1 MDKLDIQIK
10 QKQFFKVIYG
20 DLVGDGG
27 NLQENNYIR
36 LYQNNITNMD
46 SFLEPINIVKFYN
59 NVDDLVSYTSSHTYN
74 LNTYFTLATTGSEG
88 GTEKDLIYR
97 SVLGFDFDKK
107 DLGEDFTYKDIMER
121 FKSLGLWYHVLIDSG
136 HGFHCY
142 TCIEPTT
149 DIKKV
154 MEVQKVLCKLLGA
167 DLNAVHSTQV
177 LRVPYSYNVKD
188 KPRRVNIIK
197 IFPKDTIKRYDINK
211 LYNKFCCSSFKDT
224 GDRLSQYNIKSSNI
238 PLCVQEALKNGSEDG
253 FKNLDLFNMVIYLKH
268 KGENINYIKK
278 VAYEW
283 NNKNKTQVNKNRLD
297 YQIEYIFNNCNGY
310 RCSNCKYNKQECKS
324 YTISDFNLEKYG
336 ENILDVY
343 SKVGRQCRNSNR
355 KGVICMSGN
364 ELFIYNV
371 LLNNKDLNLN
381 IDEIMELITDRK
393 TGKQALTEKYVR
405 KALKELADKDK
416 EYIIINKG
424 NPRKGIK
431 DTYKI
436 NPKKIDD
443 TNTFRLTY
451 FINLAVIWG
460 RITTTELRC
469 YTHMRYLH
477 HKQVLDGKAKGNIFT
492 ITIEDLAKDMGYT
505 KIDYVSDMLK
515 NLYDNNILDRRVY
528 VPDKDKPHIFS
539 YQYKLNM

>member
-1 MDKLDIQIK
+1 MDKLDIMAR

-20 DLVGDGG
+20 DLIGDGG
-27 NLQENNYIR
+27 NLQNNYIR
-36 LYQNNITNMD
+36 IFQAKDDFSKIE
-46 SFLEPINIVKFYN
+46 FFN
-59 NVDDLVSYTSSHTYN
+59 NVDDLVQYTANRCYDI
-74 LNTYFTLATTGSEG
+74 NTYFNLGTTNGESG
-88 GTEKDLIYR
+88 QEKDLQYR
-97 SVLGFDFDKK
+97 AVLGFDFDKK
-107 DLGEDFTYKDIMER
+107 DLGEDFSYKDIMER
-121 FKSLGLWYHVLIDSG
+121 FKSLGLWYHCLADSG
-136 HGFHCY
+136 HGFHTY
-142 TCIEPTT
+142 VCIEPTT
-149 DIKKV
+149 DLQKV
-154 MEVQKVLCKLLGA
+154 QEVQKAIGKLLGA
-167 DLNAVHSTQV
+167 DLNALKSTQV
-177 LRVPYSYNVKD
+177 LRVPYTFNVKD
-188 KPRRVNIIK
+188 KPKRVNIIK
-197 IFPKDTIKRYDINK
+197 IFPKDTIKRYSIDK
-211 LYNKFCCSSFKDT
+211 LYHRFCCSSFKDT

-238 PLCVQEALKNGSEDG
+238 PLCVKEALKNGSEDG
-253 FKNLDLFNMVIYLKH
+253 FKNVDLYNTVIYLKH

-297 YQIEYIFNNCNGY
+297 YQIEYTFNNCNGY
-310 RCSNCKYNKQECKS
+310 RCDNCKYNKQECKS
-324 YTISDFNLEKYG
+324 YTISDFNLEQYG
-336 ENILDVY
+336 EPILDVY

-393 TGKQALTEKYVR
+393 TGKQALNPRTVT

-492 ITIEDLAKDMGYT
+492 ITIEDLAKDMGYSSLDKVKT
-505 KIDYVSDMLK
+505 MLK
-515 NLYDNNILDRRVY
+515 NLYDNNILDRRAI
-528 VPDKDKPHIFS
+528 PKEDNPKIFY

>member
-10 QKQFFKVIYG
+10 QKQFFKVVYG
-20 DLVGDGG
+20 DLVGDGN
-27 NLQENNYIR
+27 NLKENNYIR
-36 LYQNNITNMD
+36 IFQAKDDFSKIE
-46 SFLEPINIVKFYN
+46 FFN
-59 NVDDLVSYTSSHTYN
+59 NVDDLVQYTSNKVYDI
-74 LNTYFTLATTGSEG
+74 NTYFTLATTNGKG
-88 GTEKDLIYR
+88 GQEKDLQYR
-97 SVLGFDFDKK
+97 AVLGFDFDKK
-107 DLGEDFTYKDIMER
+107 DLGEDFSYKDILER
-121 FKSLGLWYHVLIDSG
+121 FKSIGLWYHCLVDSG
-136 HGFHCY
+136 HGYHAY
-142 TCIEPTT
+142 ICINKTT
-149 DIKKV
+149 DLQKV
-154 MEVQKVLCKLLGA
+154 AEVQKALCKLLGA
-167 DLNAVHSTQV
+167 DLNAIKSTQV
-177 LRVPYSYNVKD
+177 LRVPYTFNVKD
-188 KPRRVNIIK
+188 KPKRVNIIK
-197 IFPKDTIKRYDINK
+197 MFDRDTIKRYDINK
-211 LYNKFCCSSFKDT
+211 LYNRFCCSSFKDT

-238 PLCVQEALKNGSEDG
+238 PLCVKEALKNGSEDG
-253 FKNLDLFNMVIYLKH
+253 FKNVDLYNTVIYLKH
-268 KGENINYIKK
+268 KNENINYIKK

-310 RCSNCKYNKQECKS
+310 RCDNCKYNKAECKS
-324 YTISDFNLEKYG
+324 YTVSDFNLEQYG

-343 SKVGRQCRNSNR
+343 SKIGKQCRNSNR

-371 LLNNKDLNLN
+371 LLNNKDLQLN

-431 DTYKI
+431 DTYTI
-436 NPKKIDD
+436 NPKKTDNN
-443 TNTFRLTY
+443 NTFRLTY

-492 ITIEDLAKDMGYT
+492 ITIEELAKDMGYS
-505 KIDYVSDMLK
+505 KVDNVADMLK
-515 NLYDNNILDRRVY
+515 NLYDNNILDRRIY
-528 VPDKDKPHIFS
+528 IPDKDKPHIFS

>member
-1 MDKLDIQIK
+1 MDKLDRAIK
-10 QKQFFKVIYG
+10 QKKFFKVIFG
-20 DLVGDGG
+20 DLIGEGG
-27 NLQENNYIR
+27 NLKDNQYIR
-36 LYQNNITNMD
+36 VFQNKDDFSKVEFFNNI
-46 SFLEPINIVKFYN
+46 
-59 NVDDLVSYTSSHTYN
+59 DDLVNYTSNRGYI
-74 LNTYFTLATTGSEG
+74 NTYFTLSTTNGEG

-107 DLGEDFTYKDIMER
+107 DLGENFSYKDIIER
-121 FKSLGLWYHVLIDSG
+121 FKSLGIWYHIMTDSG
-136 HGFHCY
+136 HGFHVYMCV
-142 TCIEPTT
+142 EPTQ
-149 DIKKV
+149 DLQKV
-154 MEVQKVLCKLLGA
+154 MEVQKALGKLLGA
-167 DLNAVHSTQV
+167 DLNALKSTQV
-177 LRVPYSYNVKD
+177 LRVPYSHNTKKD
-188 KPRRVNIIK
+188 KAKRVNIIK
-197 IFPKDTIKRYDINK
+197 MFDRDTIKRYDINR
-211 LYNKFCCSSFKDT
+211 LYDRFCRLNFKDT

-238 PLCVQEALKNGSEDG
+238 PLCVKNALENGSEDG
-253 FKNLDLFNMVIYLKH
+253 FKNLDLFNIVIYLKH
-268 KGENINYIKK
+268 KGENISYIKK
-278 VAYEW
+278 VACEW

-310 RCSNCKYNKQECKS
+310 RCSNCRYNKIDCKS
-324 YTISDFNLEKYG
+324 YTVSDFNLEQYG
-336 ENILDVY
+336 EPILNIHT
-343 SKVGRQCRNSNR
+343 KIGRQCRNSKR

-393 TGKQALTEKYVR
+393 TGKQALNSRTVR
-405 KALKELADKDK
+405 KALKELADK

-436 NPKKIDD
+436 NPKKIDN

-469 YTHMRYLH
+469 YVHMRYLH

-492 ITIEDLAKDMGYT
+492 ITIEDLAKDMGYSSLDKVKT
-505 KIDYVSDMLK
+505 MLK
-515 NLYDNNILDRRVY
+515 NLYDNNILDRRAI
-528 VPDKDKPHIFS
+528 PKADNPKIFY